1 MQIIELKN
9 NILTVVFLKLFMVFC
24 SNFSVSTTPVGEFNS
39 EAIGEV
45 SSGNLTI
52 GDDAGE
58 SSSSTRFSKDL
69 FMCIKLLGR
78 LLFMSFKLFLK
89 STKSLR
95 ILLAFKSDTKR
106 SLEVLLLD
114 EDLLTRV
121 VVVVVL
127 LWVFVCN

>member
-1 MQIIELKN
+1 M
-9 NILTVVFLKLFMVFC
+9 ILTVVFLKLFMVFC
-24 SNFSVSTTPVGEFNS
+24 SNFRVSTTPVGEFSS
-39 EAIGEV
+39 EWIGEV
-45 SSGNLTI
+45 SSGNLTT
-52 GDDAGE
+52 GEDDGE
-58 SSSSTRFSKDL
+58 SSTSTRFSKDFL
-69 FMCIKLLGR
+69 MCIKLLGR

-95 ILLAFKSDTKR
+95 ILFAFKSDVTKR
-106 SLEVLLLD
+106 SLEVLLD